1 MAGKKRKISIR
12 KILQAALTL
21 VLGVCC
27 LLAMVSASKTEGRL
41 KLTNVNVHINNAK
54 KYHFIEEKQILDE
67 AIVNRNIDIMNTPV
81 GGLDMQAMEKALKND
96 PWVADAQLYVDNSRT
111 LNIVV
116 TQRLPVARIFEQG
129 GHSYFI
135 DTTLSTMP
143 LTPNFVYYT
152 SVVTNVPVLGNDSA
166 GQSLKKQIVQI
177 VREIQMDTFWNA
189 QVSQIIVDSALSF
202 ELVPVLGDQRIIFG
216 DTTRAREKFDNLY
229 AFYRNVLNRIGW
241 DHYETLDVRF
251 KGQVVASPALPY
263 SGPVDKA
270 IANMNWVNSIIETE
284 ARNDSMK
291 EAADERSERH
301 DATKGDEAGKKGD
314 APKDNKAPQEKHDA
328 VKPEKKETAKK
339 EDAKKN
345 VQKDKK
351 SEDGKAKDK
360 TKQSNKHD

>member
-1 MAGKKRKISIR
+1 MAKKKRKISIR
-12 KILQAALTL
+12 KVLQAALTL

-27 LLAMVSASKTEGRL
+27 LLAMVSASKTEDRQT
-41 KLTNVNVHINNAK
+41 LTNVNVHINNAK

-67 AIVNRNIDIMNTPV
+67 AIVNRNVDIMNTPI
-81 GGLDMQAMEKALKND
+81 GRLDMRAMESVLKND

-166 GQSLKKQIVQI
+166 SISLKKQLVKI

-263 SGPVDKA
+263 TGPADKA

-291 EAADERSERH
+291 EAAGERSARNNQ
-301 DATKGDEAGKKGD
+301 AKNDEAAKK
-314 APKDNKAPQEKHDA
+314 PDA
-328 VKPEKKETAKK
+328 VKKEPKDRHDEAQAKK
-339 EDAKKN
+339 DDTKK
-345 VQKDKK
+345 QSEKDTK
-351 SEDGKAKDK
+351 SGEGKAKDK
-360 TKQSNKHD
+360 TKQSNKRD